1 MNRDYTDYPERNSEH
16 IVKNEHNE
24 YQDKF
29 FHDIDLAFLLDAIQ
43 NIELEGYSLNIVNNK
58 LQLLNDDGDIV
69 SEVDISQGSQGP
81 VGPTPNIS
89 MNASVD
95 SNIGTPSVEI
105 VKTGTAEQPVFSLAF
120 HNLKGQKGDPGQNG
134 RDGQTIVGPVGPAGQ
149 DGQDGVTPVVSA
161 TASVDSNTGTPG
173 VTVTRTGTAENPVF
187 NFAFTNIK
195 GATGAKGDKGDT
207 GNTGEQGE
215 PGTPFQVKAQYDT
228 WAEFIAAHPTGEV
241 GDAYQVGSND
251 EYYTKD
257 EVDDIV
263 DDINQVPSGGNN
275 GDVLT
280 KATTGPMWAPP
291 VKELPAIASGDAG
304 KVLSVNSGE
313 TGVEWTTPSGGG
325 SNYGLDIV
333 GLDPYIKINNVNKSN
348 FASLTFTIYDESYNE
363 NSVTLTA
370 AQIEADPL
378 NLKVQVSI
386 TNPIMIIISGT
397 FSSDAYIKLPD
408 GLHKFVDNNSLVG
421 SMSGIPLTNR
431 KAVRNANNDL
441 IPINVAPSIT
451 ENNGVVSFGMLW
463 QSYSFTYGYLK
474 NIDDYLDSLINY
486 DEMKFIWFRETN

>member
-29 FHDIDLAFLLDAIQ
+29 FHDIDLAFLLDAIN

-58 LQLLNDDGDIV
+58 LQLLNNDGDVV

-105 VKTGTAEQPVFSLAF
+105 VKTGTAESPVFSLAF

-134 RDGQTIVGPVGPAGQ
+134 RDGQTIVGPTGPAGQ
-149 DGQDGVTPVVSA
+149 DGEDGVTPNVSA
-161 TASVDSNTGTPG
+161 TASVDSNTGIPG

-195 GATGAKGDKGDT
+195 GATGAT
-207 GNTGEQGE
+207 GATGAMGATGEQGE

-228 WAEFIAAHPTGEV
+228 WAEFIAAHPTGQV

-251 EYYTKD
+251 DYYTKS
-257 EVDDIV
+257 EVNTIV
-263 DDINQVPSGGNN
+263 GNIRQV
-275 GDVLT
+275 
-280 KATTGPMWAPP
+280 
-291 VKELPAIASGDAG
+291 PAIASGDAG

-333 GLDPYIKINNVNKSN
+333 GLKPYVELQNVSTSN
-348 FASLTFTIYDESYNE
+348 FASLTFTIYDEDFND
-363 NSVTLTA
+363 NSVTFNA
-370 AQIEADPL
+370 SQI
-378 NLKVQVSI
+378 NINTRVQLSI
-386 TNPIMIIISGT
+386 TNPVMISIEGT
-397 FSSDAYIKLPD
+397 FNSDAYVEFPD
-408 GLHKFVDNNSLVG
+408 GSLHKFVDNNSLVG
-421 SMSGIPLTNR
+421 SMSGMPLTNR
-431 KAVRNANNDL
+431 SQVRDANNNL
-441 IPINVAPSIT
+441 IPINVAPSIY
-451 ENNGVVSFGMLW
+451 EDSGVVKFSMGW
-463 QSYSFTYGYLK
+463 YSSPYTFGYLK
-474 NIDDYLDSLINY
+474 NIDDYIDSIITPE
-486 DEMKFIWFRETN
+486 EMKFIWFRETN